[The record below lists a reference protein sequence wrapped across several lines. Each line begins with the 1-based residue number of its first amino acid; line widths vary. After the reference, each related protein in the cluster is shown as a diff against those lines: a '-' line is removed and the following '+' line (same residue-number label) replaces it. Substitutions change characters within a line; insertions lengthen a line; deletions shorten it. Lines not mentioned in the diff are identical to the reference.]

1 MINSKT
7 RFYIFLFLYLVI
19 FLYTTKNVPLFE
31 TTEARYAEI
40 SREMLVS
47 GDYITPTFDGI
58 KHFHKPP
65 LSYWFIALGMKIFGI
80 NNFGARFFGIIFGI
94 LSIFILFKLAKLF
107 YDDIGD
113 RINASLIY
121 ASSLLFLA
129 IVPIVSTDIYLTFF
143 TTGAYYFLF
152 KQIYGKKST
161 YNVVFYS
168 IFLSLGFLDKGPII
182 FLFTLLPYFIAKFFD
197 KGHRKVFSPKEILIG
212 TTIFFLISVPW
223 YIVIIM
229 KNPKLLDYFLVA
241 QVVDRVA
248 TNRFHRYKP
257 FYYFFLVFFG
267 TFLPYILFFLK
278 SLFKYKKIDRKI
290 SILIIYILSPFFVF
304 SMAESKLST
313 YILPFYPIASLI
325 AYEGFKKFINRYERV
340 AALIILLILDICIGA
355 SAYFYTPLNAHK
367 FTLILMSLF
376 GLFLI
381 FPVYLNIRKNSF
393 IEHSAIFLIFIAAC
407 VYTIIPYIGPYIRGY
422 SQMTQS
428 INRLDPQK
436 KLNVLIY
443 GKTLPSVS
451 FYRNKIAVMAYG
463 RHRNLKFE
471 TNNKYKKYYIDN
483 EKDMQ
488 QFLENNTHFFTI
500 IKLKSIEAFKKKYYL
515 ECTKFYQQTKYG
527 AYRCSKISKN

>member
-7 RFYIFLFLYLVI
+7 KFYTFLFLYLVV
-19 FLYTTKNVPLFE
+19 FLYATRNVPLFE

-47 GDYITPTFDGI
+47 GDYITPVFDGI

-80 NNFGARFFGIIFGI
+80 NNFGARFFGIFFGV
-94 LSIFILFKLAKLF
+94 LSIFILFQMAKLF

-113 RINASLIY
+113 RINISLIY

-129 IVPIVSTDIYLTFF
+129 ILPIVSTDIYLTFF
-143 TTGAYYFLF
+143 TSVSYYFLF
-152 KQIYGKKST
+152 KQIYGTKSK
-161 YNVVFYS
+161 YNAYFYS

-197 KGHRKVFSPKEILIG
+197 KNHRKVFSYKEILIG
-212 TTIFFLISVPW
+212 TAIFFLISLPW
-223 YIVIIM
+223 YIAVIM

-257 FYYFFLVFFG
+257 FYYFFMVFFSS
-267 TFLPYILFFLK
+267 FLPYIFFFLK
-278 SLFKYKKIDRKI
+278 SLFKYRKIDKKIAV
-290 SILIIYILSPFFVF
+290 LIIYVLTPFFVF
-304 SMAESKLST
+304 SIAESKLST
-313 YILPFYPIASLI
+313 YILPFYPIASLV
-325 AYEGFKKFINRYERV
+325 AYESFKKFKNRYERIATFV
-340 AALIILLILDICIGA
+340 VLFILDIGIGA
-355 SAYFYTPLNAHK
+355 SGYFYPPLNTHK
-367 FTLILMSLF
+367 FTLILISLF

-381 FPVYLNIRKNSF
+381 TPVYLNMYKNTLIKHTS
-393 IEHSAIFLIFIAAC
+393 IFLIFIAAC
-407 VYTIIPYIGPYIRGY
+407 VYTVIPSIGPYIRGY
-422 SQMTQS
+422 SVMAQS

-436 KLNVLIY
+436 KLNVLVY
-443 GKTLPSVS
+443 GKSLPSIS

-463 RHRNLKFE
+463 KNRDLEFE
-471 TNNKYKKYYIDN
+471 TNNNYKKYYIDN

-488 QFLENNTHFFTI
+488 QFLKNNTYFFTI
-500 IKLKSIEAFKKKYYL
+500 IKTKYITAFEKKYNL
-515 ECTKFYQQTKYG
+515 RCTKFYQQTKYSV
-527 AYRCSKISKN
+527 YKCHLYKK